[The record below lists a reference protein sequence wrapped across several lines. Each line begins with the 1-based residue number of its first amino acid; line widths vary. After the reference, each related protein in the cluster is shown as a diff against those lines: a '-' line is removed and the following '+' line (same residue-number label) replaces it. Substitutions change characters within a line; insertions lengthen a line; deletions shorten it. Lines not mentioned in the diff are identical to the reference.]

1 MASAHIEISPTA
13 TRLSSDLRYFVTTL
27 QQVVDNSD
35 RLKEIF
41 DQIALGG
48 DWAAL
53 AAALNLSEADAET
66 VYNLFGSAEGELDG
80 AFIAQLLGRLG

>member
-13 TRLSSDLRYFVTTL
+13 TRLSGELRYFLNTL

-35 RLKEIF
+35 RLREIF
-41 DQIALGG
+41 DQIASGG
-48 DWAAL
+48 DWPAL
-53 AAALNLSEADAET
+53 AAALNLSEADAQA
-66 VYNLFGSAEGELDG
+66 VYNLFGSAEAELDG